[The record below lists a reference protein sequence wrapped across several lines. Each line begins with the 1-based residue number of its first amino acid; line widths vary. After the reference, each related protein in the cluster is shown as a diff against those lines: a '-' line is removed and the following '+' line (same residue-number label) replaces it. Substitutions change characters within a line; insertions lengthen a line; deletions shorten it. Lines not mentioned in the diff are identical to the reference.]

1 MADRRVAGQN
11 HSVLMFRFF
20 WSEKIPAVKDQVK
33 MVAEGAVVVK
43 QIAIKIAGL
52 EGNLAMLR
60 KEATLAL
67 NKEYGVQVIALKT

>member
-33 MVAEGAVVVK
+33 AVAEGAVVVK

-67 NKEYGVQVIALKT
+67 NKEYGVQVIALNT